1 LNSGATRAAAIAAW
15 SRPERAG
22 VKRARDVV
30 FVRLIAARELLSRW
44 RGRPPTVADA
54 GRAAGNAVRILRESG
69 PRGLIRAFNAGTHRL
84 AKESSAGPLLTQIH
98 NVVDGFSYRRWAR
111 RFDRLSA
118 NDLRE
123 IRQATERLAFRPLLS
138 VLMPVY
144 NTDERW
150 LRAAIDSVRNQL
162 YDNWELCIAD
172 DASTDPKVAEVLRE
186 CQAQDP
192 RIKVEFRPVNGHIS
206 AASNSAL
213 QLATGQFIAL
223 VDHDDVLP
231 SHALLAVVHEL
242 NRHPDADIVYSDED
256 RLDESDRRYDP
267 YFKPDWSPELFRG
280 QNFIS
285 HLGVYRTSVVRRV
298 GGFRE
303 GLEGSQ
309 DYDLAWRV
317 VEQSDPQRIRH
328 IPHVLYHWRAIR
340 GSAARGTREKV
351 YAHDAARRAVAD
363 HLARAGVRARCE
375 PADNAVYH
383 QRVRY
388 ALTEP
393 RPHVTIIVPTR
404 DRVDLLARCI
414 SSVLSR
420 STYQNYDIVIVDN
433 GSTEQATREY
443 FEQLRPEPRVSILR
457 IDGAFNFSRLNNRA
471 AAAGRG
477 QILCFLNNDT
487 EVISPGWLEEMASLA
502 MRDGV
507 GAVGAMLYYP
517 DGRMQHAGVVL
528 GMGGIASHAHKGLAR
543 GSPGD
548 HGRAALTQA
557 MSAVTAACMVVRKA
571 VFDQV
576 GGFDES
582 LAVAYN
588 DVDLCLRIRACGLRN
603 VWTPFAELYH
613 FESESRGDD
622 VVSGRAGFL
631 VESAIIRDRWG
642 DLLDADPYFNP
653 NLSLKRTDF
662 GLAYPPR
669 HRHKWWEPAT

>member
-1 LNSGATRAAAIAAW
+1 VN
-15 SRPERAG
+15 
-22 VKRARDVV
+22 RARDIV

-44 RGRPPTVADA
+44 RGRPPTGADVA
-54 GRAAGNAVRILRESG
+54 RAAGIAVRILRQSG
-69 PRGLIRAFNAGTHRL
+69 PLGLIRAFNAGTHRI

-98 NVVDGFSYRRWAR
+98 NVIDGFSYRRWAR
-111 RFDRLSA
+111 RFDRLRA
-118 NDLRE
+118 HDLRAINE
-123 IRQATERLAFRPLLS
+123 ASARLTYRPRMS

-150 LRAAIDSVRNQL
+150 LRPAIESIRGQL
-162 YDNWELCIAD
+162 YTEWELCIAD
-172 DASTDPKVAEVLRE
+172 DASPDPRVGQLLRE
-186 CQAQDP
+186 FQAKDS
-192 RIKVEFRPVNGHIS
+192 RIKVAFREVNGHIS

-213 QLATGQFIAL
+213 QLATGEFIAL

-267 YFKPDWSPELFRG
+267 YFKPDWNPELFCG

-285 HLGVYRTSVVRRV
+285 HLGIYRTELVRRV

-303 GLEGSQ
+303 GIEGSQ

-317 VEQSDPQRIRH
+317 IEQSEKGRIRH

-340 GSAARGTREKV
+340 GSAALGTREKA
-351 YAHDAARRAVAD
+351 YAHDAARRAVEG
-363 HLARAGVRARCE
+363 HLARIGAGGTCQ

-388 ALTEP
+388 PLPQP
-393 RPHVTIIVPTR
+393 RPHVTIIIPTR
-404 DRVDLLARCI
+404 DRVDLLTRCVG
-414 SSVLSR
+414 SLTGR
-420 STYQNYDIVIVDN
+420 STYENYDILIIDN
-433 GSTEQATREY
+433 GSTEAETLAY
-443 FEQLRPEPRVSILR
+443 FERLRSEPRASILR
-457 IDGAFNFSRLNNRA
+457 IDEPFNFSRLNNQA
-471 AAAGRG
+471 AAAARG
-477 QILCFLNNDT
+477 EVLCFLNNDT
-487 EVISPGWLEEMASLA
+487 EVISPDWLEEMVSLA
-502 MRDGV
+502 CQEDV

-517 DGRMQHAGVVL
+517 DDKMQHAGVVL
-528 GMGGIASHAHKGLAR
+528 GMGGVASHAHKGLAR

-557 MSAVTAACMVVRKA
+557 MSAVTAACMVVRRI
-571 VFDQV
+571 VFNAA
-576 GGFDES
+576 GGFDET

-588 DVDLCLRIRACGLRN
+588 DVDLCLRIGSLGLRN

-613 FESESRGDD
+613 YESESRGDD
-622 VVSGRAGFL
+622 LRSARAGFR
-631 VESAIIRDRWG
+631 VESQMIRDRWG
-642 DLLDADPYFNP
+642 ALLNADPYFNP
-653 NLSLKRTDF
+653 NLSLKRPDF

-669 HRHKWWEPAT
+669 HARQWWEN